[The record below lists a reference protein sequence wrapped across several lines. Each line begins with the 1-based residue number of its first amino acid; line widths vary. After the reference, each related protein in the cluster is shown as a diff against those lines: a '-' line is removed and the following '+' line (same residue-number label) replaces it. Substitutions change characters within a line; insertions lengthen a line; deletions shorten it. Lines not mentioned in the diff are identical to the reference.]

1 MYRLVY
7 SLEGYFQTIHLF
19 FSVFFIYIFYFIT
32 LYSNNNIYIYIVIK
46 KGCIVC
52 IVCIVFL
59 KSLGEISKNNLGNN
73 DRHFKLY
80 IYTSIHPSFY
90 PNPNPNPNPTSET
103 RKTNIRLNN
112 KSTRYSIIIY
122 AIYSIYN

>member
-7 SLEGYFQTIHLF
+7 SLRRVFQTIHLF
-19 FSVFFIYIFYFIT
+19 FFCFYLFIYFFIT

-59 KSLGEISKNNLGNN
+59 KSVGEISKKNLENKMK
-73 DRHFKLY
+73 HFKLY

-90 PNPNPNPNPTSET
+90 PNPNPNPNPTS
-103 RKTNIRLNN
+103 KTHKQIYD
-112 KSTRYSIIIY
+112 STINQRVIQ
-122 AIYSIYN
+122 

>member
-1 MYRLVY
+1 MYGLVY
-7 SLEGYFQTIHLF
+7 SLRRVFQTIHLF
-19 FSVFFIYIFYFIT
+19 FSVFFIFFFIFIT

-80 IYTSIHPSFY
+80 IYTSIHSSFIA
-90 PNPNPNPNPTSET
+90 
-103 RKTNIRLNN
+103 KTNIRLISENN
-112 KSTRYSIIIY
+112 RLLIRIIIY

>member
-1 MYRLVY
+1 MYSLVY
-7 SLEGYFQTIHLF
+7 SLRGVFQTIHLF

-32 LYSNNNIYIYIVIK
+32 LYSNIIIYIYIVIK

-59 KSLGEISKNNLGNN
+59 KSLGEISKKYLGNN

-80 IYTSIHPSFY
+80 IYTSIHLSFIA
-90 PNPNPNPNPTSET
+90 
-103 RKTNIRLNN
+103 KTNIRLNSKN
-112 KSTRYSIIIY
+112 NRSLIRIIIY